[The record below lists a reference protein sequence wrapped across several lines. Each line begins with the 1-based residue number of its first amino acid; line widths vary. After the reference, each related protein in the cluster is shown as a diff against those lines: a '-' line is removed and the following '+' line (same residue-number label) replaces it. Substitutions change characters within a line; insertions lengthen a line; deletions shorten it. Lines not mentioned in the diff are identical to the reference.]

1 MAVVDVAE
9 IHALHGRRVSGTRA
23 NIDRFV
29 MGPAG
34 VFVIDAKRY
43 EGQIHIHGVDGEFR
57 TAGRVLRAAR
67 FLGPPVDYPG
77 NGGRAPRGRCLA
89 VRLREDEHHWSRP
102 ASDEVSDVLGRV
114 AVGANA

>member
-67 FLGPPVDYPG
+67 ILGPPVDYPG

-89 VRLREDEHHWSRP
+89 VRLREDEHPGHDRP
-102 ASDEVSDVLGRV
+102 QMRWSDVLGIV
-114 AVGANA
+114 AGGANA